1 MLTKEQVIEQMERHG
16 ALEIMAH
23 FDTVAISGRAFCD
36 AVAGTQ
42 GKKKMRAKFSHG
54 IKAIL
59 LLEEYGETWEA
70 EEAEEEDITEEQAEE
85 TTAEAEAAQR
95 AEQAAE
101 PPAEAGTVA
110 EAAQI
115 DKGSGRKSQHGEAVK
130 RWRAEH
136 PTGSKKGCAR
146 ELGISLPTVRRHWQI
161 DA

>member
-59 LLEEYGETWEA
+59 LLEEYGIAWEA
-70 EEAEEEDITEEQAEE
+70 EEAEEEETAEEQAEE
-85 TTAEAEAAQR
+85 ATAEAEAL
-95 AEQAAE
+95 
-101 PPAEAGTVA
+101 EAVKI
-110 EAAQI
+110 E
-115 DKGSGRKSQHGEAVK
+115 DSGRKSKHGEAVK
-130 RWRAEH
+130 QWRVEH

-146 ELGISLPTVRRHWQI
+146 DLGVSLPTVRRHWR
-161 DA
+161 

>member
-59 LLEEYGETWEA
+59 LLEEYGIAWEA
-70 EEAEEEDITEEQAEE
+70 EEA
-85 TTAEAEAAQR
+85 TAEAEAAQG

-101 PPAEAGTVA
+101 PPAEATAAA
-110 EAAQI
+110 EALEAVKI
-115 DKGSGRKSQHGEAVK
+115 EDSGRKSKHGEAVK
-130 RWRAEH
+130 QWRLEH
-136 PTGSKKGCAR
+136 PTGSKKGCSR
-146 ELGISLPTVRRHWQI
+146 DLGFSLPTVRRYWQI